1 MTTIQKTILIVMAVI
16 LTVMV
21 CTAVYLAVFREPGTV
36 RGEFVPPE
44 FDASVQSGT
53 PGTLDEDLAY
63 GTLELNKTAVVSM
76 CANVTCENN
85 AARVY
90 FTSHEDNEG
99 WLKIKLF
106 DAEGNLLGQS
116 GLVHPGEYI
125 ESVALTAVP
134 KASGLVVA
142 KILIYEPE
150 TYLSLGS
157 AQAQVML
164 IPEQ

>member
-1 MTTIQKTILIVMAVI
+1 MTTLQKTVLSIMAV
-16 LTVMV
+16 LLAVMI
-21 CTAVYLAVFREPGTV
+21 CAAVYLAVFWEPGSV

-44 FDASVQSGT
+44 FDASAQSGA
-53 PGTLDEDLAY
+53 PGTLDEALAY

-85 AARVY
+85 AARMY
-90 FTSHEDNEG
+90 FTSHEGNTG

-116 GLVHPGEYI
+116 GLVRPGEYI
-125 ESVALTAVP
+125 ESVALTTVP

-157 AQAQVML
+157 AQAQIML
-164 IPEQ
+164 IPAQ